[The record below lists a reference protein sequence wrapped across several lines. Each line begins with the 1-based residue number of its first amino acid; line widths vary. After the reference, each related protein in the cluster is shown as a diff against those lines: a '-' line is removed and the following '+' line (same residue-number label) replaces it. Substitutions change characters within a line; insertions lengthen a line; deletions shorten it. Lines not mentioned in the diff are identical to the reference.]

1 MVSHRIMKKTI
12 SNINKSQQ
20 FPIEEIK
27 QALIKSCIHNQPIQ
41 FIPYLLSKNVT
52 VESPNKIR
60 FYRYFKYLLN
70 CAQCSSEGA
79 LTLKMEK
86 YAWEEDKEISYY
98 NFYDEVH
105 KYSRLSIKYKE
116 VNNHIFLDTRPF

>member
-1 MVSHRIMKKTI
+1 MKKTI

-41 FIPYLLSKNVT
+41 FIPYLHSKNVK
-52 VESPNKIR
+52 VGFPNKIR
-60 FYRYFKYLLN
+60 FYKYFKYLLN
-70 CAQCSSEGA
+70 CAQCSSEGP
-79 LTLKMEK
+79 LTLRMEK

-105 KYSRLSIKYKE
+105 KYSRLSMKYKE
-116 VNNHIFLDTRPF
+116 VNNQIFIDTMPF

>member
-1 MVSHRIMKKTI
+1 MKKTI

-116 VNNHIFLDTRPF
+116 VNNHIFLDTMPF

>member
-1 MVSHRIMKKTI
+1 MTAKPNFTI
-12 SNINKSQQ
+12 
-20 FPIEEIK
+20 PEIK
-27 QALIKSCIHNQPIQ
+27 QALIISCINKQPLQ
-41 FIPYLLSKNVT
+41 FIPYLLSKKVI

-70 CAQCSSEGA
+70 CAQFSSEGA
-79 LTLKMEK
+79 LTLKIEK

-105 KYSRLSIKYKE
+105 KYSRLSIRCKE
-116 VNNHIFLDTRPF
+116 VDNLVYLDTMPF